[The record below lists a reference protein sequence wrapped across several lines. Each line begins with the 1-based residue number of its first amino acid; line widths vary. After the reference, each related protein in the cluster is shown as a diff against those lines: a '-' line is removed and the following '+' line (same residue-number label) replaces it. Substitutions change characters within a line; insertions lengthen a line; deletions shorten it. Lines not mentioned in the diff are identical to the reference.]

1 MHDLDRTT
9 LEIGDEITNFEFPQE
24 LEFGDQESPFNE
36 VEEAELA
43 AELLEI
49 TDEAELDQFIGSLI
63 KKAGKAAR
71 GLIRSPLGRHVGGLI
86 KGAIKK
92 GLPLAGSALGGAI
105 APGVGNAIGS
115 KLGSAAGQIF
125 GLELESA
132 GAEEMEFEVARKLV
146 RLAGSAVQNVAQ
158 AADTTDPKAAAT
170 AAVVAAAK
178 THAPGLVGANT
189 GGGRSSNGRPTS
201 GRWYRR
207 GSKIIVVGL

>member
-9 LEIGDEITNFEFPQE
+9 LEIGEETTTFEFPEE

-43 AELLEI
+43 TQLLEV
-49 TDEAELDQFIGSLI
+49 TDEAELDQFIGGLI
-63 KKAGKAAR
+63 RKASKAAR
-71 GLIRSPLGRHVGGLI
+71 GLIRTPLGRHVGGLI

-92 GLPLAGSALGGAI
+92 ALPIAGGALGGAI

-115 KLGSAAGQIF
+115 RLGSAAGQIF

-132 GAEEMEFEVARKLV
+132 GAEELEFEVARRLV
-146 RLAGSAVQNVAQ
+146 RLAGSAVQNATQ
-158 AADTTDPKAAAT
+158 GSDAPDPKAAAN

-178 THAPGLVGANT
+178 THAPGLVGAT
-189 GGGRSSNGRPTS
+189 AGKSASGRAAS

-207 GSKIIVVGL
+207 GSKIVVVGI